1 MCAHYKRPAS
11 INHFAALKEA
21 FHPTMV
27 TAAATPPRL
36 SSLDQFR
43 GYSVAGMFVVNF
55 LGGLAVTHHVLK
67 HNNTHFSYADSIM
80 PSFIFACGFSFRMSF
95 LKRQQQTAD
104 QSPIRRRF
112 VLRSLGLILLSL
124 MLFGFNQEFEHWS
137 EISLSSLGGFVAS
150 LWKANLWEV
159 LAIIG
164 AIQILCLPF
173 IAHSSRSRM
182 LAWFGL
188 GALHVILSWSFNY
201 DFVYGRDNW
210 LDAYWGAAGKRAWD
224 GGFWGLLAWSQILLA
239 GTLAYDVTQTAPPTT
254 AARRLMGWGIL
265 CMLLGY
271 GLSCLTRLYDQEV
284 PSPTALNTQVA
295 SSTSTAAP
303 VITQSPVLPD
313 WNKARGRAWSQLLAE
328 PPFVPPPPVSERQLN
343 YWMMDKRI
351 VSQSFVFF
359 SSGFA
364 LALYG
369 LFMLCCDVQHF
380 SSSLFRTFG
389 QNPLAAYIINH
400 FVNDALL
407 QLIPKDSPLAWVL
420 LGLSV
425 AFGITYL
432 FVRFLEQ
439 RGLFLR
445 L

>member
-1 MCAHYKRPAS
+1 M
-11 INHFAALKEA
+11 L
-21 FHPTMV
+21 
-27 TAAATPPRL
+27 TATAQQRL

-80 PSFIFACGFSFRMSF
+80 PSFIFACGFSYRMSF
-95 LKRQQQTAD
+95 LKRQQQVGAP
-104 QSPIRRRF
+104 SPIRRRF

-124 MLFGFNQEFEHWS
+124 MLFGFNQDFLHWS
-137 EISLSSLGGFVAS
+137 EISLSSLGEFFAN

-173 IAHSSRSRM
+173 IGRGSSTRI
-182 LAWFGL
+182 LAWIGL
-188 GALHVILSWSFNY
+188 GALHVLLSWSFNY
-201 DFVYGRDNW
+201 DFVYGRENW
-210 LDAYWGAAGKRAWD
+210 LDTYWGATGKRAWD
-224 GGFWGLLAWSQILLA
+224 GGFWGLLPWSQVLLA
-239 GTLAYDVTQTAPPTT
+239 GTLAYDMTQVVSPST
-254 AARRLMGWGIL
+254 AARRLLGWGVI

-271 GLSCLTRLYDQEV
+271 GLSCLTRLYDIDT
-284 PSPTALNTQVA
+284 PSPLSPSTHVA
-295 SSTSTAAP
+295 SAAARTTP
-303 VITQSPVLPD
+303 PLSQSPVLPN
-313 WNKARGRAWSQLLAE
+313 WSQARGRNWSQLLAE
-328 PPFVPPPPVSERQLN
+328 PPFVPPASASERQLN

-359 SSGFA
+359 STGFA

-369 LFMLCCDVQHF
+369 LFMIFCDVQHF

-400 FVNDALL
+400 FVNDSVL
-407 QLIPKDSPLAWVL
+407 QLVPKDSPVAWVL

-425 AFGITYL
+425 AFGITYV